1 MTTVK
6 KEPLLRIMKK
16 KELPRNQAVL
26 LRVGSF
32 VLALVAGAIF
42 LLILG
47 VNPLQAYASIFKGAF
62 VGSVRN
68 PYSSIQATVKLAIP
82 LMICALGLSYAFK
95 LKFWNIGAEGQLIM
109 GGIFASYFALFHADW
124 PHWLLMLVMLLAGIV
139 GGALWALLPTLFKV
153 RFNTNETLFTLMLN
167 YIALY
172 TIDFLKDGPWKDPD
186 QPGFAAIA
194 FFDQNAW
201 ADKVL
206 GIQFGWIVALLLMA
220 LTFVYLNHTKQGY
233 EIAVVGGSPTTAHY
247 AGINVK
253 KVIIRT
259 MIISGAFC
267 GLAGMLQVSG
277 NDYTLSGGVAG
288 GTGFL
293 AITVAWL
300 AQLNPFMIAVFSLF
314 FSILE
319 KGSMLLQTQ
328 MNISKDA
335 SDVLQGIIL
344 FFFLGCEFFIQYSI
358 RFRHSKKE
366 VKA

>member
-1 MTTVK
+1 MTATK
-6 KEPLLRIMKK
+6 KEPLLRIVKK
-16 KELPRNQAVL
+16 KELPTNKAIL
-26 LRVGSF
+26 LRIAAFLLS
-32 VLALVAGAIF
+32 LLAGAAF

-47 VNPLQAYASIFKGAF
+47 VNPIQAYISIVRGAF

-68 PYSSIQATVKLAIP
+68 PYSSVQATVRLAIP
-82 LMICALGLSYAFK
+82 LLICALGLAYAFK

-124 PHWLLMLVMLLAGIV
+124 PHWLLMLVMLVAGMV
-139 GGALWALLPTLFKV
+139 GGALWALIPTLFKV

-172 TIDFLKDGPWKDPD
+172 MIDFLKDGPWKDPN

-194 FFDQNAW
+194 FFDPNAR

-206 GIQFGWIVALLLMA
+206 GIQFGWIVALLLMV
-220 LTFVYLNHTKQGY
+220 LSFVYLNHTKQGY
-233 EIAVVGGSPTTAHY
+233 EISVVGGSPATAHY

-259 MIISGAFC
+259 MILSGALC

-277 NDYTLSGGVAG
+277 NDGTLSSGVAG

-314 FSILE
+314 FSVLE

-328 MNISKDA
+328 MNVSKDA

-344 FFFLGCEFFIQYSI
+344 FFFLGCEFFIRYRI
-358 RFRHSKKE
+358 AVRGKGGERRG
-366 VKA
+366 